1 MTRITATKQAAL
13 TANTVLGPINES
25 QTPPRAG
32 PRIPD
37 MFSCNPPS
45 VAAERS
51 SLWETISGTIE
62 DDAQSTGWVLGV
74 IAIDSKDPGGVSRAK
89 ST

>member
-1 MTRITATKQAAL
+1 
-13 TANTVLGPINES
+13 
-25 QTPPRAG
+25 
-32 PRIPD
+32 